1 MHDIHIIATDCS
13 QVDLFI
19 LLPNSVTHINQLST
33 TLQKRIKITT
43 RSAAHDVMIEQYCDV
58 IAKHCLR
65 FEEKLTAVSVFYSV
79 SFLTA
84 LFLITVWTPKRLL
97 PLLARAH
104 ACERATDLQCVSRLL
119 TSRKWAHF
127 FFFAQL
133 FSWGAEH
140 SGASARRET
149 KQVLAELNGNYEKLP

>member
-43 RSAAHDVMIEQYCDV
+43 RSAAQDVMIEQYCDV
-58 IAKHCLR
+58 IAKHCLH

-84 LFLITVWTPKRLL
+84 LFLITVWTPKRLP

-119 TSRKWAHF
+119 TSRKWAH